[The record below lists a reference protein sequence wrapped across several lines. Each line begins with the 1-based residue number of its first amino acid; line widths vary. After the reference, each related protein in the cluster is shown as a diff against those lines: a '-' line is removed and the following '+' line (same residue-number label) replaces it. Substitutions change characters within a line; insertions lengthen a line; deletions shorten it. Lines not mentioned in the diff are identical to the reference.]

1 MMYRWAG
8 LLLTLGL
15 FSLGACNDDSF
26 NDEDAGPFP
35 DAGPTP
41 DTGPFPDAGGVIP
54 GDKEILLL
62 RGTVVTPETVLPQGE
77 VLTQQDTILC
87 VAASCAADPKA
98 ADATVIETNG
108 IIYPGLVDSHN
119 HTQYNYMPLWKHS
132 KMFTNHNQWA
142 ATAEYHNFTDL
153 HHQLEGTLMCEMSK
167 YGEIRSLVAGT
178 TIIQGTPYRKCVNTL
193 IRNADLPYHG
203 FAEGDTMYTN
213 VGGVDSLDTEDA
225 QNLLAKFQSGDI
237 HAYMIHLAEGIDETA
252 RKEFDALEAF
262 GMLQPQVV
270 VIHGTA
276 LGTPE
281 LTKMKQAGMP
291 LIWSPSSNLDLYGA
305 TNDIATAWNLGLLI
319 ALAPDWT
326 PSGEPN
332 ILDELQLVWEMNTT
346 ELGVLFTA
354 KDLVEMVTSKAA
366 EAMKFEKEIGALKPG
381 MRADLLVLA
390 GDRAKPYDALVTA
403 ELDQVRLVVVR
414 GRALYGEP
422 GLMTALEPNT
432 YCETVTICGAAKV
445 ICVKETE
452 TSPDK
457 LDQTL
462 GDIITALETGY
473 TPGILS
479 LSTCK

>member
-1 MMYRWAG
+1 MVYRWAG

-15 FSLGACNDDSF
+15 LGLGACNDEPFADV
-26 NDEDAGPFP
+26 DAGADAGADVGPFP
-35 DAGPTP
+35 D
-41 DTGPFPDAGGVIP
+41 GGVIP

-62 RGTVVTPETVLPQGE
+62 RGTVVTPAEVLPQGE
-77 VLTQQDTILC
+77 VLTHQDTILC

-98 ADATVIETNG
+98 AGATVIDTGG
-108 IIYPGLVDSHN
+108 IIYPGLIDAHN
-119 HTQYNYMPLWKHS
+119 HTQYNYLPLWNHS
-132 KMFTNHNQWA
+132 KTYDNHNQWQGS
-142 ATAEYHNFTDL
+142 AEYSSFTAL
-153 HHQLEGTLMCEMSK
+153 HRQLEDTLICEMSK
-167 YGEIRSLVAGT
+167 YGEIRSLIAGT

-203 FAEGDTMYTN
+203 FAGGDTVYTN
-213 VGGVDSLDTEDA
+213 ALGISGVNATEA
-225 QNLLAKFQSGDI
+225 QDLLAKFQSGQI
-237 HAYMIHLAEGIDETA
+237 QAYMLHLAEGIDETA
-252 RKEFDALEAF
+252 RKEFDELEAR

-276 LGTPE
+276 LGAPE
-281 LTKMKQAGMP
+281 LTKMQAAGMP
-291 LIWSPSSNLDLYGA
+291 LVWSPSSNLDLYGA
-305 TNDIATAWNLGLLI
+305 TNDIATAWNLGLVV

-326 PSGEPN
+326 PSGAPH
-332 ILDELQLVWEMNTT
+332 ILDELQLVWKLNNDS
-346 ELGVLFTA
+346 LGKLFTA

-366 EAMKFEKEIGALKPG
+366 AAMSFDKEIGALKPG

-403 ELDQVRLVVVR
+403 ELHQVRLVVVR

-422 GLMTALEPNT
+422 ALMTALEPNT
-432 YCETVTICGAAKV
+432 YCETVTICNASKV

-473 TPGILS
+473 TPGILP
-479 LSTCK
+479 LSTCD